1 MRIVFLI
8 FIFIIILTGCNE
20 KDSSTQQK
28 NEDILPN
35 KIAESNQ
42 ENNVILGE
50 DLPEINAY
58 AKNIYKKN
66 NVIYIEIDLIEIKY
80 ENVDDKIIVN
90 NNPKIRTYIIDKSS
104 LIYSNDCKELTV
116 SELFKIKEKL
126 LKDHSII
133 IVGTSEHGKMKSL
146 NFGCYG

>member
-20 KDSSTQQK
+20 KDNSTQQE

-66 NVIYIEIDLIEIKY
+66 NVIYIEIDLVEIKY
-80 ENVDDKIIVN
+80 KNVDVKIIVN
-90 NNPKIRTYIIDKSS
+90 NNPKIRTYIINENS
-104 LIYSNDCKELTV
+104 LIYSYVCK
-116 SELFKIKEKL
+116 
-126 LKDHSII
+126 
-133 IVGTSEHGKMKSL
+133 
-146 NFGCYG
+146 